1 MSDIVWVGGAAA
13 LVAVGAALVF
23 WPKQRKPPGGPG
35 DATRASA
42 PSQPTSRSDG
52 AGAVVAKLKYEED
65 DDEITMLAPHS
76 SRAGTSTGD
85 DTSAGARPYTTFF
98 DEEAG
103 LDEPTGPVPLIL
115 VHAAAQTDKG
125 TTRKKNEDSY
135 FANTEASVYAVA
147 DGMGGYAG
155 GEVAS
160 RLTVEELTRS
170 FGGAPPPTTRFSDL
184 PRPAAELVAAVER
197 ANHSILEE
205 ARREPSYRG
214 MGTTLCVARFSPRKQ
229 RLYLAHV
236 GDSRAYR
243 LRGDT
248 FVQMTTDHTMGAA
261 GSKGPLADRLMR
273 ALGVER
279 TVEVDVLVAKPR
291 GGDRYLLCTDGLS
304 KMVSDDVLRSILAS
318 AAGPDEAVRLF
329 VERANQAGGKDNITV
344 IVIQVVPR

>member
-1 MSDIVWVGGAAA
+1 M
-13 LVAVGAALVF
+13 
-23 WPKQRKPPGGPG
+23 
-35 DATRASA
+35 
-42 PSQPTSRSDG
+42 
-52 AGAVVAKLKYEED
+52 VAKLKYEED
-65 DDEITMLAPHS
+65 DDDITMLAPHS
-76 SRAGTSTGD
+76 SRGT
-85 DTSAGARPYTTFF
+85 TSASEGSLSGARPHTTVF
-98 DEEAG
+98 DDDASF
-103 LDEPTGPVPLIL
+103 DEPTGPVPLIL

-125 TTRKKNEDSY
+125 VLRKKNEDSY
-135 FANTEASVYAVA
+135 FSSADASVYAVA

-155 GEVAS
+155 GEIAS
-160 RLTVEELTRS
+160 RLTVEELARS
-170 FGGAPPPTTRFSDL
+170 FGPTHTTTTRFSDL

-214 MGTTLCVARFSPRKQ
+214 MGTTLCVGRFSPRKQ

-243 LRGDT
+243 LRGDA
-248 FVQMTTDHTMGAA
+248 FVQMTIDHTMGAA

-304 KMVSDDVLRSILAS
+304 KMVTDDELRTILTSS
-318 AAGPDEAVRLF
+318 ADPDEAVRRF
-329 VERANQAGGKDNITV
+329 VERANRAGGKDNITV